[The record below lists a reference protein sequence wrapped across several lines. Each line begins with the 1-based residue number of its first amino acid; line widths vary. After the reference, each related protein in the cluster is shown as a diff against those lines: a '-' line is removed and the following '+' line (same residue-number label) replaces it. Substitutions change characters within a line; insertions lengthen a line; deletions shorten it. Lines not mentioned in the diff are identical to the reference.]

1 MGCCE
6 SSRPHVPHARHE
18 RQYSNPAMTLP
29 VGYTPGEGKP
39 YVPLHEAQ
47 PARKAPYQEPYHTQ
61 SQPFG
66 QPDYEVQPYQ
76 ADRPLLQS
84 GCSHGSHGLGG
95 GMAMAGAGLAG
106 FAGGFIAA
114 EIMDDIF

>member
-47 PARKAPYQEPYHTQ
+47 PARKAIWK
-61 SQPFG
+61 F
-66 QPDYEVQPYQ
+66 
-76 ADRPLLQS
+76 
-84 GCSHGSHGLGG
+84 GG
-95 GMAMAGAGLAG
+95 G
-106 FAGGFIAA
+106 GGGGEVGKVGRCGGGEVITQLDQSSLFPVC
-114 EIMDDIF
+114 E